1 MVMRKA
7 SKRLEKPVTKRGDS
21 RTSLHAVP
29 EPAAGQALAGGDAA
43 VQSGLYDK
51 AIGLFRS
58 GAFAQAKEVFDKAAT
73 GPTLEIA
80 HSARAHSRMCE
91 QRMERAVAPLHG
103 AEDYYN
109 YGVALLNRGELET
122 AGKHLEKAVAL
133 SPGQDHY
140 HYTLALCCGL
150 RRDLQQAYAHLKRA
164 IELQPRNRAHARND
178 PDFASFVRQQPLV
191 GLLFPDGPN
200 PA

>member
-1 MVMRKA
+1 MRKA
-7 SKRLEKPVTKRGDS
+7 SKRLEKPVIKGRDP
-21 RTSLHAVP
+21 RTSVHAVP
-29 EPAAGQALAGGDAA
+29 DRAAGGALAGGDAA
-43 VQSGLYDK
+43 IQSGLYDK

-58 GAFAQAKEVFDKAAT
+58 GAFAQAKEVFDKAAA

-80 HSARAHSRMCE
+80 HSARAHARMCE
-91 QRMERAVAPLHG
+91 QRMERATAPLHS

-150 RRDLQQAYAHLKRA
+150 RRDLQQAYTHLKQA

-178 PDFASFVRQQPLV
+178 PDFASFVRQPPLV
-191 GLLFPDGPN
+191 ALLFPDGTD